1 MTTIAFF
8 GCGNMGAPMVRNLLK
23 AGYVVRVFD
32 LNHALSAALASDGAF
47 VAASAAQAVQGAH
60 TVITMLPH
68 DAAVMSVYLDE
79 KTGLLTQLFK
89 GSLII
94 DCSTVSPQCA
104 RTISA
109 AAHEHQL
116 AMIDAPVSGG
126 VAGAEAGTLSFL
138 CGGSVDDVERARPF
152 LAVMGKNTLHAGG
165 AGAHAD
171 PEVRRRQCGR
181 DVHGQH
187 LHFDRFNQILRRG
200 EAGGDADEG
209 PDHHRDQRCQEADR
223 ELYANRFTFADIVID
238 GIPGVFYVLDTQGR
252 YVRWNHLVEVLTGL
266 DADTLLGREAL
277 FTVAEQDRARAPDG
291 TSHGG
296 GLRRMSQDHRSD
308 RPRAGEFR
316 HHRRP
321 PYCRERRSDRCER
334 RDRRCEIHRRHRLG

>member
-23 AGYVVRVFD
+23 AGYAVRVFD

-68 DAAVMSVYLDE
+68 DAAVTSVYLDE
-79 KTGLLTQLFK
+79 KTGLLAQLFK

-138 CGGSVDDVERARPF
+138 CGGSVDEVERARPF
-152 LAVMGKNTLHAGG
+152 LAVMGKNTLHAGAAG
-165 AGAHAD
+165 AGAVAKVCNNMLLAVHMIGTCEALQLGVDNGLD
-171 PEVRRRQCGR
+171 PAVLSDILLKSSGKNWSLEVY
-181 DVHGQH
+181 
-187 LHFDRFNQILRRG
+187 N
-200 EAGGDADEG
+200 
-209 PDHHRDQRCQEADR
+209 PW
-223 ELYANRFTFADIVID
+223 
-238 GIPGVFYVLDTQGR
+238 PGVMENSAASREYSGGFQTDLMNKDLGLAMQAAQQSKSVTPLGALAKQLFALHATHGNGKLDFSSILKMLQ
-252 YVRWNHLVEVLTGL
+252 
-266 DADTLLGREAL
+266 A
-277 FTVAEQDRARAPDG
+277 
-291 TSHGG
+291 
-296 GLRRMSQDHRSD
+296 
-308 RPRAGEFR
+308 
-316 HHRRP
+316 
-321 PYCRERRSDRCER
+321 
-334 RDRRCEIHRRHRLG
+334 